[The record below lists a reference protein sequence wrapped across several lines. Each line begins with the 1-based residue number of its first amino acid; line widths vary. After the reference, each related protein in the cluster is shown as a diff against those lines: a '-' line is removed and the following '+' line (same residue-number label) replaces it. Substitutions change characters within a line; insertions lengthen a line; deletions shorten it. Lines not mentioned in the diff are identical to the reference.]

1 MSYNVNG
8 NNMLQWFY
16 PASQPY
22 NMPNNAST
30 TNYKINNVDISNNYI
45 GIGRNSKIPVSQ
57 LYSIGYNYLGQ
68 SIGNLFELNLPNFFI
83 STINVNFKIWPTN
96 NHNGLL
102 IQFLKSEVNQPIIF
116 GFRYKV
122 NCSFVMVGGGGGGG
136 NPHPNDDGAG
146 GGGAGEVI
154 TGTIEGYDPQLSN
167 FTIVIGEGGGAR
179 TSGEDTSMTYFGNT
193 ITANGGGAGADG
205 KGNSAPTTGSSSGG
219 AGAWSSTQV
228 EVGTVTSRNP
238 LPNTI
243 IFKNMTS
250 YGNQGNQGNNQ
261 RNDTGGGGGGGGAGG
276 AAPYPGSDNEKPG
289 IGGAAL
295 SFFFGSQQFVLGGG
309 GGGGGRRDGEGP
321 TPQGVGGIGGGVGS
335 IYVGGQGG
343 GPSDDN
349 GGNGF
354 NGQVNTGSGGGG
366 AQSGDTGIGGSG
378 GSGTIIFYVEPSGVY
393 F

>member
-1 MSYNVNG
+1 
-8 NNMLQWFY
+8 MLQWFY

-205 KGNSAPTTGSSSGG
+205 KGDSANTTGSSSGG
-219 AGAWSSTQV
+219 AGAWNSTQV
-228 EVGTVTSRNP
+228 KVGTVTSRNP

-276 AAPYPGSDNEKPG
+276 AAPYPENENPG

-321 TPQGVGGIGGGVGS
+321 TPKGVGGIGGGVGS